1 MAPAHQNRDVLI
13 FVESPRGSIV
23 RVEADYQPMRSGVGL
38 IPIMRRVV
46 VLEMVEETAA

>member
-1 MAPAHQNRDVLI
+1 MINSEEPI

-38 IPIMRRVV
+38 IPITRRVV